1 MSFLL
6 CLLLLASITF
16 SAAISNSDTSL
27 TLLFQN
33 NLNASDDPNHIG
45 FFVLD
50 EFNQK
55 DGAAACKSLNETL
68 LSSATI
74 KDHQS
79 DVLQSLSYNA
89 FAGRSSP
96 FQAYW
101 IKDGLLAVA
110 QSTGDLTFHPP
121 PLGFIELPV
130 LCTQSSNGTQPGT
143 SKATFT
149 NKISVAS
156 GGNTYVGYR
165 NTKSFRFLG
174 IPYADPPQRFVYS
187 TPYSQTGKTL
197 NATGYGAQC
206 AQVSTGSENCLFLN
220 IQTPYIPKQGST
232 DNLRP
237 VMFWIHGGG
246 FTGGSGADPGSD
258 GGNLA
263 SREDIVVVNI
273 NYRLSTLGFLAIPG
287 TNITGNY
294 GIADQINALD
304 VSPKHNIFEHR
315 LMNVVDDQ
323 EHCLIWRRS
332 KANYHNRRI
341 SWRRLRPDS
350 SRLSPRNRQISGRS
364 SNVQPR
370 WRRRFRIGRRLRNNL
385 QLLPHAQRIFC
396 SCRQKYLLLGQM

>member
-6 CLLLLASITF
+6 CLLLLASINL

-45 FFVLD
+45 FIVLD

-55 DGAAACKSLNETL
+55 DGAAACHSLGETL
-68 LSSATI
+68 LSSAAI
-74 KDHQS
+74 KSHEDDIQ
-79 DVLQSLSYNA
+79 QSLSYHA
-89 FAGRSSP
+89 FVGRASQ
-96 FQAYW
+96 FQAYHVN
-101 IKDGLLAVA
+101 DGLLAAA
-110 QSTGDLTFHPP
+110 QQEGDLTFHAP
-121 PLGFIELPV
+121 PLGFVNLPV

-143 SKATFT
+143 SKATFF

-165 NTKSFRFLG
+165 NMKSFRFLG

-187 TPYSQTGKTL
+187 TPYSETGTTI
-197 NATGYGAQC
+197 NATGYRSQC
-206 AQVSTGSENCLFLN
+206 AQVAAGSEDCLFLN

-232 DNLRP
+232 NNLRP

-294 GIADQINALD
+294 GIADQINALN
-304 VSPKHNIFEHR
+304 VSFNHEALDN
-315 LMNVVDDQ
+315 
-323 EHCLIWRRS
+323 S
-332 KANYHNRRI
+332 
-341 SWRRLRPDS
+341 
-350 SRLSPRNRQISGRS
+350 
-364 SNVQPR
+364 
-370 WRRRFRIGRRLRNNL
+370 
-385 QLLPHAQRIFC
+385 
-396 SCRQKYLLLGQM
+396 